1 MSLKSRELCQGAK
14 KLTLSKLGLEC
25 KDWRRWGLKELRIA
39 EIEMAPNGVID
50 PIHACSNLRY

>member
-1 MSLKSRELCQGAK
+1 
-14 KLTLSKLGLEC
+14 LSKLGLEC